1 MSFAHQ
7 NKIDS
12 ADIAIVGAGMVGLSL
27 ACALAP
33 TGLSIAIID
42 RAAPQEKSAWQ
53 GSDARVSA
61 IVKSSEQYLK
71 NIGAWDFIEQER
83 HCAYN
88 GMEVWEQDGTARIDF
103 DSADIAYTEL
113 GFIVEN
119 RVMQWAMLE
128 RLKAFDNVFWF
139 CPENITRLEKNDTW
153 QLHFESNKT
162 IQAQLLVGADGAL
175 SFVREQLGIKLDI
188 KDLEHKAIV
197 CNVQCE
203 KAHAGIARQ
212 IFLKTGPLAFLP
224 LAESPNTCSIVW
236 SANHETANALMAL
249 DEHSFNEKLA
259 QKFEHSLGNIVVS
272 DKRFCFPL
280 YQRHAKHYICEQAV
294 LIGDAAHTIHP
305 LAGQGV
311 NLGYMDSAVLA
322 EEILR
327 AHTRN
332 ISIASKEVLR
342 PYERRRRGQVSLMMH
357 TMRAF
362 QQLFSVNNADL
373 IGLRNLGVK
382 LTNKATPVKHHI
394 LSRAMG
400 IEGDVPKL
408 AQASPM
414 RH

>member
-1 MSFAHQ
+1 MPINTSITDTF
-7 NKIDS
+7 
-12 ADIAIVGAGMVGLSL
+12 DIAIVGAGMVGLSL

-33 TGLSIAIID
+33 SGLRISIID
-42 RAAPQEKSAWQ
+42 RAAPQGKSTWQ
-53 GSDARVSA
+53 GNDARVSA

-71 NIGAWDFIEQER
+71 NIGSWSFIEQER
-83 HCAYN
+83 YCAYS

-103 DSADIAYTEL
+103 DSADIGHTEL
-113 GFIVEN
+113 GYIVEN

-128 RLKAFDNVFWF
+128 RLKTFENIHWL
-139 CPENITRLEKNDTW
+139 CPESITRLEKSDTW
-153 QLHFESNKT
+153 QLQLESNKT
-162 IQAQLLVGADGAL
+162 VSAQLLVGADGAL
-175 SFVREQLGIKLDI
+175 SFVREQLNIQLDV

-203 KAHAGIARQ
+203 KAHASIARQ

-224 LAESPNTCSIVW
+224 LAESPNACSIVW
-236 SANHETANALMAL
+236 SADHETADALMAL
-249 DEHSFNEKLA
+249 DEHSFNKKLA
-259 QKFEHSLGNIVVS
+259 QKFEHSLGDITVS
-272 DKRFCFPL
+272 DKRICFPL
-280 YQRHAKHYICEQAV
+280 YQRHARHYISEQAV

-327 AHTRN
+327 AHKRN
-332 ISIASKEVLR
+332 ISIAGNEVLR
-342 PYERRRRGQVSLMMH
+342 RYERRRRGQVSLMMH
-357 TMRAF
+357 TMRGF
-362 QQLFSVNNADL
+362 QQLFSVHNADL

-400 IEGDVPKL
+400 IEGDVPAL
-408 AQASPM
+408 ARVNS
-414 RH
+414 RGSL